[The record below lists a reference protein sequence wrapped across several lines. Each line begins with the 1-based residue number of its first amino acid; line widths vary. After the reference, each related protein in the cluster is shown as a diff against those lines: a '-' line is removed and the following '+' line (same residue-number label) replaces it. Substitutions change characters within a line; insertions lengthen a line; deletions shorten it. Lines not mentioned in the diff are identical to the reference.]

1 MQFRHPLARV
11 RGLGSAKSGT
21 HHWWMQRVTS
31 VALIPLSL
39 WFISSFLR
47 MATGAGIDIAA
58 WLQNPC
64 NSVLLIAFLG
74 SSAYHSQLGLQVVIE
89 DYVHCGKAKFALL
102 LLNTLGTWF
111 AFLVAVMAIAK
122 LHFV

>member
-31 VALIPLSL
+31 IALVPLAI
-39 WFISSFLR
+39 WFIYAFLQ
-47 MATGAGIDIAA
+47 MATGVSVDIAA
-58 WLQNPC
+58 WMQNPC
-64 NSVLLIAFLG
+64 NAVLLIAFLG
-74 SSAYHSQLGLQVVIE
+74 ASAYHSQLGVQVVVE
-89 DYVHCGKAKFALL
+89 DYVHCAKIKLALL

>member
-31 VALIPLSL
+31 VALVPLAV
-39 WFISSFLR
+39 WFIYSFLQT
-47 MATGAGIDIAA
+47 ATGSGVDIAS

-64 NSVLLIAFLG
+64 NALLILAFLAA
-74 SSAYHSQLGLQVVIE
+74 SAYHSQLGIQVVVE
-89 DYVHCGKAKFALL
+89 DYVHCHKAKCAVLL
-102 LLNTLGTWF
+102 FNTLGTWF
-111 AFLVAVMAIAK
+111 AFLVAVMAVAK
-122 LHFV
+122 LHFA